1 MRCLILSSTL
11 ADFVT
16 RENREQGK
24 EIQNSVWRSG
34 RYSAQTAAIS
44 DGEKKEK
51 KKKHMTCI
59 NHEKDAFEGQ
69 QRSFFM
75 AKSRGLVACCNHET
89 HRPCGT
95 LSAGHQQ
102 KTD

>member
-1 MRCLILSSTL
+1 MPRLLLS
-11 ADFVT
+11 DM
-16 RENREQGK
+16 GK
-24 EIQNSVWRSG
+24 ER
-34 RYSAQTAAIS
+34 
-44 DGEKKEK
+44 KEK
-51 KKKHMTCI
+51 KKMTCI

-89 HRPCGT
+89 HRPCST